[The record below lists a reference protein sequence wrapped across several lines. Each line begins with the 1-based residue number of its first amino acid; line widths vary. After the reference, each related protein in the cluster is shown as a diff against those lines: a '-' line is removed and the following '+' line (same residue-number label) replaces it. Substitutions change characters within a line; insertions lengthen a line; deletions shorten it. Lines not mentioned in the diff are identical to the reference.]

1 MRKINFK
8 NIALV
13 IGVSVFDIALGAYDR
28 IVNNTGFLKGASD
41 WYASVT
47 SQAVALPASTVWNT
61 STVSLAT
68 TTQSSFALGSIVAI
82 VMVAVAVLGVLFM
95 MVGSR
100 AA

>member
-13 IGVSVFDIALGAYDR
+13 IGVSIFDIAIGIYDR
-28 IVNNTGFLKGASD
+28 IVNNTGFLKGLSD
-41 WYASVT
+41 WYSGLILSPVAT
-47 SQAVALPASTVWNT
+47 STQWNT

-68 TTQSSFALGSIVAI
+68 STQSSFSLLSVVLI
-82 VMVAVAVLGVLFM
+82 VMAAVGVMGFLFVM
-95 MVGSR
+95 AGSR